1 MRKARIVPLV
11 LLLIVILAALAP
23 WLLPNYHLHV
33 LIMAGLFIMLTSGLN
48 LIHGYIGRLSLG
60 HTALYGMGGYTAA
73 ILSSKLGLGLLI
85 TLPLAALV
93 TMIAG
98 ILLGHITLRF
108 RGAQF
113 VLVTLAFG
121 VILHLF
127 ANNLID
133 ITGGPMGMSGI
144 VSPLIHQSV
153 GTPQIFG

>member
-1 MRKARIVPLV
+1 L
-11 LLLIVILAALAP
+11 
-23 WLLPNYHLHV
+23 
-33 LIMAGLFIMLTSGLN
+33 
-48 LIHGYIGRLSLG
+48 
-60 HTALYGMGGYTAA
+60 
-73 ILSSKLGLGLLI
+73 LSSKLGFGLLI
-85 TLPLAALV
+85 TLPMAALV
-93 TMIAG
+93 TMLAG

-144 VSPLIHQSV
+144 ASPLIQQSLNM
-153 GTPQIFG
+153 PQIFGSRASFYWLVLALDVIAIYLIWRIVNSPLGD